1 MWEVQTYTNFLK
13 RNIMDE
19 SFFELTQIR
28 IDVQDIKL
36 HLQLLNQNIEHQ
48 NRLLS
53 LLIEK
58 ISK

>member
-1 MWEVQTYTNFLK
+1 MK
-13 RNIMDE
+13 A
-19 SFFELTQIR
+19 FFELTQIR